1 MRIQTIWKALL
12 FTEETALEKCRISGS
27 CVELE
32 QEGDL
37 LGRHKTNV
45 GEMFA
50 VSLFRLE
57 FRLTVLAD
65 PVSLLAHFIHVR
77 QPLLARAVSAQ
88 GCLAAFEKAYVR
100 GEILQKMMPVRTQY
114 QRCIGSSSTPT
125 YRQDSC
131 SRMNCGSKSP
141 QYGQVKPPDS
151 DEETGGSGNSSSCMP
166 SKDSA
171 LLEGAILPCCSLG
184 LNEVLTV
191 YPVERGPIEI
201 GPPTRAVPLTA

>member
-1 MRIQTIWKALL
+1 M
-12 FTEETALEKCRISGS
+12 
-27 CVELE
+27 
-32 QEGDL
+32 
-37 LGRHKTNV
+37 
-45 GEMFA
+45 
-50 VSLFRLE
+50 
-57 FRLTVLAD
+57 LAH
-65 PVSLLAHFIHVR
+65 PVSLLMRFLHVR

-201 GPPTRAVPLTA
+201 GPPTRAVPLTALSLFCRCLMLGAHRDGYQAPTPLPDLSRQPLAEKETSARSSTMSYAT